1 MNKHIITTSILS
13 IILFSSCA
21 PAQINELVPGVS
33 DSGISW
39 GNSKAD
45 VLNTIKG
52 EAVEIDGN
60 LFYLNNGSITTYGF
74 SNDGL
79 SSVISLREKSTIYDS
94 YLSSITASYDLV
106 GNISQ
111 NSMVYINEKTNS
123 LLQLRDITI
132 MEEPYLAFISVPYM
146 NNDSTEDS
154 SFYTVSTSKK
164 LITLGIG
171 GSKKITASVSPKTAI
186 QQIDWTSKDPSVA
199 IVEDGVVYAKSI
211 GETDI
216 VATSMYEASA
226 VCHVSVVTI
235 PDTAVDM
242 GDGVYWARKNYGA
255 SSIDEVGEKIEWASS
270 EVSKTYLYGHSL
282 ALQDDPIFIKTG
294 GEWRTPNKTEVE
306 SLIKNCTWSTAFENG
321 IKGRKVRAPN
331 GNEIFLPNTVSQTS
345 TNKRGFYWTSTA
357 KSDYFA
363 YVLFFA
369 TSGDSYDPSLIST
382 RDGSKSNK
390 NAVRPVLYLQEE

>member
-282 ALQDDPIFIKTG
+282 TLQDDPIFIKTG
-294 GEWRTPNKTEVE
+294 GVWRTPNKTEVE

-331 GNEIFLPNTVSQTS
+331 GNEIFMPNTVSQTS

-382 RDGSKSNK
+382 RDESKSNK